1 MSSACAAIPYGPDS
15 PLLRPRPRRS
25 GASSETSPSS
35 ARATATHVWLL
46 EVMPWIA
53 STGSRC
59 SLVPPI
65 RNVASDPPGTR
76 TSVLAV
82 DDKRTLLLIDAGIR
96 RHRRREFIRPLSH

>member
-1 MSSACAAIPYGPDS
+1 MPGWLQAFAKINPITLTVDALRALCLGGP
-15 PLLRPRPRRS
+15 
-25 GASSETSPSS
+25 
-35 ARATATHVWLL
+35 TATHVWLL